1 MTLSQEKLRM
11 TPAEYLEFERTSE
24 IKHEYFDGEVFAMAG
39 AKPNHNLINANI
51 VSELRNRIVANE
63 STCRIYPSDQ
73 RIKVEAIEKYTYP
86 DISIACENIEF
97 DDDSIPSLLNP
108 VVIIEILSESTEAY
122 DRGKKF
128 MHYRLIPSLREY
140 VLVSQDHCQVETY
153 MRSDAGRWIYSSHEN
168 LENMFNVEPVNCEIS
183 LSEIYRWIV
192 FEDGDSIGR

>member
-153 MRSDAGRWIYSSHEN
+153 MRSDVGRWIYFSHEN